1 MKLISFQISGRYGHF
16 LRAEG
21 GASAPTYPV
30 PPRTVILGLIGAV
43 LGMNKDQPQVLLEP
57 ANIALSGRLPQ
68 MHWHRAKFRQDSIEH
83 LPKIIGNKLKGRKQ
97 SGIELPKRIGQEWL
111 FNPSYTVWV
120 SVPAPYFVDLER
132 RLIGKRWHFQPSLGL
147 SEMMA
152 ELTYLETDEVRP
164 LAGGSCYVN
173 SVFPHENGT
182 LDMDRIFEDELVI
195 HSLRMPRTVTPDRVF
210 SHANYFMERDAR
222 PVPVE
227 TGHAF
232 KVNNKVLMFL

>member
-43 LGMNKDQPQVLLEP
+43 LGLNKDQPQILLEP
-57 ANIALSGRLPQ
+57 AQIALSGRLPQ
-68 MHWHRAKFRQDSIEH
+68 THWHIAKLRKDSPAALSKTVKRSQKAE
-83 LPKIIGNKLKGRKQ
+83 KTTKLEKAT
-97 SGIELPKRIGQEWL
+97 LIGQEWL
-111 FNPSYTVWV
+111 FNPFYKVWV
-120 SVPAPYFVDLER
+120 SVPDSYFADLER
-132 RLIGKRWHFQPSLGL
+132 RLIEKRWHFQPSLGL

-152 ELTYLETDEVRP
+152 DLAYLETEEVSP
-164 LAGGSCYVN
+164 LAGGSYYVN
-173 SVFPHENGT
+173 SIFPHENGT
-182 LDMDRIFEDELVI
+182 LDMDKIFEDELVI
-195 HSLRMPRTVTPDRVF
+195 HSLQMPRTLTPDRVF

-227 TGHAF
+227 TNHAF
-232 KVNNKVLMFL
+232 KANNNVLMFL

>member
-1 MKLISFQISGRYGHF
+1 MKLISFQITGRYGHF

-30 PPRTVILGLIGAV
+30 PPRTVILGIIGAV
-43 LGMNKDQPQVLLEP
+43 LGLKKDQPQILLEP
-57 ANIALSGRLPQ
+57 AHIALSGRLPQ
-68 MHWHRAKFRQDSIEH
+68 MHWHKAKLRKDPPAA
-83 LPKIIGNKLKGRKQ
+83 LPKTI
-97 SGIELPKRIGQEWL
+97 KRTQKAEKATKPEKATLIGQEWL
-111 FNPSYTVWV
+111 FNPCYIVWV
-120 SVPAPYFVDLER
+120 SVPEPYFADLKQ
-132 RLIGKRWHFQPSLGL
+132 RLIEKRWHFQPSLGL

-152 ELTYLETDEVRP
+152 ELTYLETEEASR

-173 SVFPHENGT
+173 SIFPHENGT
-182 LDMDRIFEDELVI
+182 LDMDKIFEDELVI
-195 HSLRMPRTVTPDRVF
+195 HSLRMPRTVTSDRVF
-210 SHANYFMERDAR
+210 SHVNYFMERVAR